1 MRKEL
6 KVLENRAGYFKS
18 NLSGEMAYQS
28 FVPAPLPPAPP
39 VDLGNEGLTLLI
51 QANRQLALLEG
62 LATRIP
68 NMDLFVSMYVRK
80 EALLSSQ
87 IEGTQATLDDE

>member
-1 MRKEL
+1 M
-6 KVLENRAGYFKS
+6 ENRAGYFKS

-68 NMDLFVSMYVRK
+68 QIDLFVYMFELNVAHLTSHIGV
-80 EALLSSQ
+80 
-87 IEGTQATLDDE
+87 T